1 MLADFSGMAGIPP
14 GYQTGIS
21 GAEKHDG
28 VGGGKPPHLP
38 AAGNSPGQ
46 SRLWWVNCKY
56 PHWKFSTGVFE
67 LINQGFPIKAFFKVW
82 L

>member
-14 GYQTGIS
+14 GYQTRIS
-21 GAEKHDG
+21 GAEKHDE
-28 VGGGKPPHLP
+28 VGGRRPPYLP

-46 SRLWWVNCKY
+46 SRLLSVNCKY
-56 PHWKFSTGVFE
+56 PYWRFSMGVFE